1 MAIRVTLSL
10 NLKKS
15 VVKPHTKGYRE
26 VGASS
31 DCPPSGTP
39 TRSDRP
45 SSTALCEATQDQE
58 AQELQ
63 LRALLSFLPQ
73 QQGSH
78 PPGCTETKCKS
89 FFLLMVMHGWY

>member
-58 AQELQ
+58 AQNGTPTEG
-63 LRALLSFLPQ
+63 SSILPATATRIAP
-73 QQGSH
+73 SRVH
-78 PPGCTETKCKS
+78 
-89 FFLLMVMHGWY
+89 